1 MDNSYFTPTVEDL
14 PGINARAIFV
24 PDTTTLFKE
33 SIDTLPRFYRE
44 HTVERFDFSG
54 GQIQN
59 ISRKQIIQQ
68 VFSGTDAPFLHSH
81 KTHEELYVIIAGNGE
96 YKVSH

>member
-68 VFSGTDAPFLHSH
+68 VFSGTD
-81 KTHEELYVIIAGNGE
+81 ELNYEQLLLDCNAECLSRTNGR
-96 YKVSH
+96 KIGF